1 LKLDIR
7 TILLITA
14 FMGPLMAVVL
24 LSLRRNYPVS
34 VRGLGWW
41 ANGSLVIFVGIVL
54 IAARGML
61 PDVGPVFLGNTLMIT
76 GSMMWVLGT
85 ERFLGRPSR
94 IRPLSALVA
103 VASALLAYFLWVQP
117 SYEGRVAVVNGAMI
131 ILAVL
136 HSHCLV
142 QYNRF
147 EFAGRFL
154 VLSLMASACAWL
166 AQGAGAMSGYT
177 QGNAFAPNGFNAGI
191 SATLTVCTLL
201 TLIGFVLLASERVRD
216 EFERLATKD
225 SLTGALMRRAW
236 DSAAQL
242 ELDRCRRHGRA
253 LSLVAMDLD
262 HFKHINDTYGHLAGD
277 KALVDFVA
285 QANLHLRRQDQLG
298 RLGGEE
304 FVLLLPET
312 SQEEALVVA
321 ERIRAATEAA
331 TTTPHFTV
339 SMGVATLLASDM
351 TLQHLMSRADAAM
364 YRAKDQGR
372 NRVVTQ

>member
-1 LKLDIR
+1 M
-7 TILLITA
+7 TA

-41 ANGSLVIFVGIVL
+41 AYGSLVIFVGIVL
-54 IAARGML
+54 IAARGIL
-61 PDVGPVFLGNTLMIT
+61 PDVGPVLLGNTLMIAGT
-76 GSMMWVLGT
+76 MMWLLGT
-85 ERFLGRPSR
+85 ERFLGLPSR
-94 IRPLSALVA
+94 IKPLSGLVVLA
-103 VASALLAYFLWVQP
+103 GVLLAYFLWVQP
-117 SYEGRVAVVNGAMI
+117 SYEARVVVINTAMI
-131 ILAVL
+131 LLAVL

-142 QYNRF
+142 QHNRF

-154 VLSLMASACAWL
+154 VLSLMAGACAWL
-166 AQGAGAMSGYT
+166 AQGAGALSGYT
-177 QGNAFAPNGFNAGI
+177 EGSMFAPNGFNAGI
-191 SATLTVCTLL
+191 SATITVCTLL

-242 ELDRCRRHGRA
+242 ELDRCRRHGRD

-262 HFKHINDTYGHLAGD
+262 HFKRIND
-277 KALVDFVA
+277 
-285 QANLHLRRQDQLG
+285 HLRRQDQLG

-312 SQEEALVVA
+312 SLEEALVVA
-321 ERIRAATEAA
+321 ERIRAATEAS
-331 TTTPHFTV
+331 TTMPRYTV
-339 SMGVATLLASDM
+339 SMGVATLLPHDM
-351 TLQHLMSRADAAM
+351 SLQHLMSRADAAM